1 MSFGI
6 QLGSL
11 ELSEYP
17 VNYLDTF
24 LHPAGSSQTRGYQTF
39 IEIELLPLVE
49 LAQDIPITRVF
60 ELPDVEINGRHL
72 TVSGGDVDARIHVFA
87 Q

>member
-6 QLGSL
+6 ELGSL
-11 ELSEYP
+11 ALSEYP
-17 VNYLDTF
+17 VNYFDTF
-24 LHPAGSSQTRGYQTF
+24 FHEAGTRQTRSYRAFTN
-39 IEIELLPLVE
+39 IELLPLVE
-49 LAQDIPITRVF
+49 IAQRVPITRVF
-60 ELPDVEINGRHL
+60 NLPDVSIQGRFI